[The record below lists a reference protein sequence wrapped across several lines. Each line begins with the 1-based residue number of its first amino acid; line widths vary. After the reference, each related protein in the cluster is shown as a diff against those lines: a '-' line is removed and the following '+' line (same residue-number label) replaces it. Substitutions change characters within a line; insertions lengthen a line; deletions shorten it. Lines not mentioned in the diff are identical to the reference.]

1 MAADVGVV
9 MVSAWSV
16 SFQIALKGATA
27 EGTVITKALGSAG
40 RVLDGPQAEL
50 VPGAAATRL
59 AVETKH
65 VKLVEAALNCLHVIT
80 NHHHPIAALAFALHT

>member
-9 MVSAWSV
+9 MISAWSV
-16 SFQIALKGATA
+16 SFQIASKGATA
-27 EGTVITKALGSAG
+27 EGAVITKALGSAG
-40 RVLDGPQAEL
+40 RMLDGPQAEL

-65 VKLVEAALNCLHVIT
+65 VKLVESALNCLHVIT
-80 NHHHPIAALAFALHT
+80 NHHHPIVALAFALHT